1 MGYKFEIKDLENL
14 KYFLGMG
21 IARSREGISVSKR
34 KYILD
39 VLTKTGMLEC
49 RPTDT
54 PIELNVKLKDTS
66 DKVLIDTEK
75 YQCLFMQTP
84 YKEDMKAI
92 NRIMR
97 KSTFGYCTFVWDNL
111 VTWRSKKQGV
121 VARSSAEAEYRAMSL

>member
-75 YQCLFMQTP
+75 YQCL
-84 YKEDMKAI
+84 
-92 NRIMR
+92 
-97 KSTFGYCTFVWDNL
+97 V
-111 VTWRSKKQGV
+111 SKLI
-121 VARSSAEAEYRAMSL
+121 YFTLDLTYHML